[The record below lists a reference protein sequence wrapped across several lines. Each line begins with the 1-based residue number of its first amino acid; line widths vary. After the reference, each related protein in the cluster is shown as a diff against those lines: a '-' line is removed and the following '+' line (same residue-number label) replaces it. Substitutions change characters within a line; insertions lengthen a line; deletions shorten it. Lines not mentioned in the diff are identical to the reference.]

1 MNCNVMGSI
10 VGQIARTRPRFQA
23 PYLLEFECEN
33 FGDGF
38 LDITTFDGAEWLEVV
53 CTDARHPDVR
63 EVLSTAILRSRANQ
77 AQGQSAA
84 ITARLRA
91 ALEGSAKPARDPT
104 RKRPGTDRGK
114 ASRRMK

>member
-1 MNCNVMGSI
+1 LLLILPQALATV
-10 VGQIARTRPRFQA
+10 VGVG
-23 PYLLEFECEN
+23 
-33 FGDGF
+33 GDER
-38 LDITTFDGAEWLEVV
+38 GADWLETV
-53 CTDARHPDVR
+53 CTQARHPNVR
-63 EVLSTAILRSRANQ
+63 EALSTAILRSRANK
-77 AQGQSAA
+77 APGPSAA